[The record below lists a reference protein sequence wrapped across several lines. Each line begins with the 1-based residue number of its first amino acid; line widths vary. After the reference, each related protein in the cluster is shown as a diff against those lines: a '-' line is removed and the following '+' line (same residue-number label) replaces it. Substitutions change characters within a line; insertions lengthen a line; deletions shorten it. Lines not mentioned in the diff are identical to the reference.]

1 MLCKRTRKISSGSH
15 QARKYNKE
23 IKREENVERLNDSKI
38 KIGRRGGNTRRLLTG
53 IEKKVPSIHNKE
65 NTKITLE
72 RKNSKCFH
80 GKGLISI

>member
-1 MLCKRTRKISSGSH
+1 MLK
-15 QARKYNKE
+15 
-23 IKREENVERLNDSKI
+23 DSKI
-38 KIGRRGGNTRRLLTG
+38 NVGRTGGNIRRLLTE

-80 GKGLISI
+80 GKRLSNI